1 MANLFETFMPSQS
14 LLAIMALLMNH
25 WYDQLGES
33 RSTKVVKSSYDFV
46 IIGGG
51 TSGAV
56 VAARLTENPNIRVL
70 LLDAGGSGNEMSDIP
85 WAARMTLRSKMTH
98 RYVVD

>member
-1 MANLFETFMPSQS
+1 MANMIETMMSAQTLISFM
-14 LLAIMALLMNH
+14 LLLMNS

-33 RSTKVVKSSYDFV
+33 RSTKVVQSSYDFV

-70 LLDAGGSGNEMSDIP
+70 LLEAGGSGNEMSDIP
-85 WAARMTLRSKMTH
+85 WAARYTIRSKMTH
-98 RYVVD
+98 R